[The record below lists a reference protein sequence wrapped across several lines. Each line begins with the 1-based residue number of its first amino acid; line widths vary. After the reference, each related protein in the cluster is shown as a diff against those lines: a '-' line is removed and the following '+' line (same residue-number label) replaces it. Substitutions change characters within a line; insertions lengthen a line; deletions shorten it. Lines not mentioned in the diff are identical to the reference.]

1 MNGRPVT
8 GPGPDRAFVF
18 QDFAHLPWA
27 TVLRNVAFGLELRGV
42 GVSERE
48 AIAEKYIRNVGLGGF
63 EKSFP
68 HELSGGMRQRVGL
81 ARALAVDSEVLPGMS
96 SLILW
101 GLLWEAVGHSGFT
114 FFLPP
119 LSDVVATFFAIV
131 GTAAFQ
137 KALSETAQAF
147 FSGVFSAVAI
157 GIPVGILMGK
167 SRLIDELLLPWVNI
181 FLSAPLTALVP
192 VLMVL
197 FGFGMKSII
206 ITTALFA
213 VWIIILNARA
223 GVMQINRSLVEM
235 AQSFGATP
243 WAAFTKINFWAAL
256 PEILGGV
263 RIGVI
268 RAVERRVSYY
278 AAKR

>member
-1 MNGRPVT
+1 MK
-8 GPGPDRAFVF
+8 
-18 QDFAHLPWA
+18 L
-27 TVLRNVAFGLELRGV
+27 FG
-42 GVSERE
+42 
-48 AIAEKYIRNVGLGGF
+48 IR
-63 EKSFP
+63 
-68 HELSGGMRQRVGL
+68 
-81 ARALAVDSEVLPGMS
+81 LPGMS

-101 GLLWEAVGHSGFT
+101 GILWETVGRLDIT
-114 FFLPP
+114 FFVPP
-119 LSDVVATFFAIV
+119 LSEVLATLFSIIGTPVFLKALYETAYAFIAGVVASVTI
-131 GTAAFQ
+131 
-137 KALSETAQAF
+137 
-147 FSGVFSAVAI
+147 GV
-157 GIPVGILMGK
+157 PVGILMGK
-167 SRLIDELLLPWVNI
+167 NRLLDELLLPWVNM

-213 VWIIILNARA
+213 IWIIILNSRA

-235 AQSFGATP
+235 AHSFGASP
-243 WAAFTKINFWAAL
+243 MDAFTKIYFWAAL

-268 RAVERRVSYY
+268 RAVKGVIIGQLLISIVGFGALFELYSSNFLMAHFWAVLVALFGLAFTISEFLAYLERRVSYY

>member
-1 MNGRPVT
+1 MK
-8 GPGPDRAFVF
+8 
-18 QDFAHLPWA
+18 
-27 TVLRNVAFGLELRGV
+27 VLGLR
-42 GVSERE
+42 
-48 AIAEKYIRNVGLGGF
+48 
-63 EKSFP
+63 
-68 HELSGGMRQRVGL
+68 
-81 ARALAVDSEVLPGMS
+81 LPGMS

-101 GLLWEAVGHSGFT
+101 GLLWEAVGQSGVS

-119 LSDVVATFFAIV
+119 LSSVI
-131 GTAAFQ
+131 GTLIEIFGTPAFQ
-137 KALSETAQAF
+137 KALSETARAF
-147 FSGVFSAVAI
+147 LAGVFFAIAI

-167 SRLIDELLLPWVNI
+167 NRLVDELLLPWVNI

-206 ITTALFA
+206 ITTSLFGI
-213 VWIIILNARA
+213 WIIILNARA
-223 GVMQINRSLVEM
+223 GVMQINRSLIDM
-235 AQSFGATP
+235 ALSFGASP
-243 WAAFTKINFWAAL
+243 WAAFSKIYFWAAL

-268 RAVERRVSYY
+268 RAVKGVIIGQLLISIVGFGALFELYSANFLMSHFWAVLIVLFALAFSISELLAYLERRVSYY